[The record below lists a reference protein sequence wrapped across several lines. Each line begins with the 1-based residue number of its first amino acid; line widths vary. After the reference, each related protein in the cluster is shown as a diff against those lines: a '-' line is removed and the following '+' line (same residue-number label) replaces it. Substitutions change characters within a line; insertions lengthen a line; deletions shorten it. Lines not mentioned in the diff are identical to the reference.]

1 MEDLDA
7 VSESPAQTEKQ
18 DDKSKS
24 PETEL
29 PQPPDSNP
37 TENEDDN
44 SKLPETEL
52 PQPPESNPTGQPAE
66 AWKSGLCA
74 CCNNPCNGDTLSLSL
89 SLSLSNSVALVTVF
103 FPCVTFGQV
112 AEMVD
117 EGNIMQWFT
126 WCCAYSAFVEYVN
139 SHPFTENSGSFNP
152 EALILVLVGRE
163 TKNKQLSMRPPTTQR
178 MTN

>member
-7 VSESPAQTEKQ
+7 VFEPSVQ
-18 DDKSKS
+18 
-24 PETEL
+24 
-29 PQPPDSNP
+29 

-66 AWKSGLCA
+66 AWKIGLCA
-74 CCNNPCNGDTLSLSL
+74 CCNNPCN
-89 SLSLSNSVALVTVF
+89 ALVTVF

-117 EGNIMQWFT
+117 EGNIKRKFNIPKSPALDWVTHFACE
-126 WCCAYSAFVEYVN
+126 CCALCQEFRELQSR
-139 SHPFTENSGSFNP
+139 GFNP
-152 EALILVLVGRE
+152 CLGWKRKE
-163 TKNKQLSMRPPTTQR
+163 NKQLSMRPPTTQR

>member
-7 VSESPAQTEKQ
+7 VFEPSVQ
-18 DDKSKS
+18 
-24 PETEL
+24 
-29 PQPPDSNP
+29 

-52 PQPPESNPTGQPAE
+52 PQPPESNPTGHSAE

-74 CCNNPCNGDTLSLSL
+74 CCNNPCN
-89 SLSLSNSVALVTVF
+89 ALVTVF
-103 FPCVTFGQV
+103 CPCVTFGQV

-117 EGNIMQWFT
+117 EGNIKCCTSAMVYMVLCLFCFCGACKLSSTYRGKLRRKFNIHESPALDWVTHFGCE
-126 WCCAYSAFVEYVN
+126 CCALCQEFRELQSR
-139 SHPFTENSGSFNP
+139 GFNP
-152 EALILVLVGRE
+152 CLGWKRNE
-163 TKNKQLSMRPPTTQR
+163 NKQLSMRPPTTQR